1 MHNHPGLIAFGTFGS
16 PNGFRQTFFGK
27 TQFSGV
33 KAFDLNTNALMLFP
47 ATHVYAMRKEQT
59 SRSGAVSYAIYS
71 YAKEPNSD
79 RNGAFVGVALMFP
92 QPSSEQNVV
101 SVLNQLQSSLV
112 ARNLKN
118 GVIQVRDSKE
128 FSILLPSNFESIS
141 NSESGAW
148 EDIEFTETQKHLV
161 IWTHITPEYLPS
173 LLQKVQPLL
182 NEYDTIY
189 FTDSADIADF
199 VRQRGIYRAV
209 DITGVEALLQQ
220 VQIKKAKQVQSY
232 LQYLHKTEQDLRQEK
247 KAYLAHIESEIA
259 RGKQQHAA
267 NEQRL
272 QQVRQEYN
280 KILSEH
286 AKHLSDI
293 QGIEDYL
300 KRSGKVVEAQQM
312 FAQIN
317 KKYGGKTSPEF
328 AVNIPDISATGGNS
342 TSAEATTSASAP
354 TNFPRRKNKRKA
366 LIFKWMTIL
375 FASLWMLT
383 LAYLIVVLNRP
394 IVEPA
399 RIVAT
404 EQKDSTTIQNNDSDT
419 IYDVDDQS
427 QDSLQEPNY

>member
-47 ATHVYAMRKEQT
+47 ATHIYAMRKEQT

-141 NSESGAW
+141 NSESGVW

-173 LLQKVQPLL
+173 LLQKVRPLL

-209 DITGVEALLQQ
+209 DITGVEVLLQQ
-220 VQIKKAKQVQSY
+220 VQVKKAKQTESY
-232 LQYLHKTEQDLRQEK
+232 LQYLHKAEQDLRQEK

-267 NEQRL
+267 NEQKL
-272 QQVRQEYN
+272 QQVQQEYS

-293 QGIEDYL
+293 QEIANYL
-300 KRSGKVVEAQQM
+300 KRSGKVGEAQRM

-328 AVNIPDISATGGNS
+328 AVNIPDISAATENA
-342 TSAEATTSASAP
+342 TSAEAASASIP
-354 TNFPRRKNKRKA
+354 TNFHRRKNRGKT
-366 LIFKWMTIL
+366 LIFKWMAIL
-375 FASLWMLT
+375 FASLWLLT

-399 RIVAT
+399 RIVTT
-404 EQKDSTTIQNNDSDT
+404 EQKDSATIQNNDSDT
-419 IYDVDDQS
+419 IYDIYDQS
-427 QDSLQEPNY
+427 QDTLQRPSY